1 MNAKDR
7 RTQQKDA
14 LKATILAAAR
24 DMFLRDEAGRISM
37 RRLAEKIDYSIG
49 TIYLH
54 YPSKDALL
62 NALVEESFAKLS
74 QALRKTRRQDP
85 VETLRAGL
93 KAYVRFGLRYPN
105 HYRFAFMRRPKPG
118 PYQTHDA
125 FEYLR
130 ECVRR
135 CIEAGRFRQVDA
147 ETATEMA
154 KLFLELIVA
163 PSFSQE
169 ALAILTSFRPD
180 IIITDLAMKPLNG
193 IDFVRLLR
201 QS

>member
-49 TIYLH
+49 AIYLH
-54 YPSKDALL
+54 FPSKDALL

-74 QALRKTRRQDP
+74 QALRKTRRKDP

-147 ETATEMA
+147 ETSAQLLWAGVHGLTS
-154 KLFLELIVA
+154 LFLARPNFPWVGRDALIDETIA
-163 PSFSQE
+163 NSIRGL
-169 ALAILTSFRPD
+169 LAKTS
-180 IIITDLAMKPLNG
+180 G
-193 IDFVRLLR
+193 G